1 MEVPSRLPA
10 LLLGDL
16 PDKRTARMRAAYS
29 MGQEFRSAKQSAAAT
44 AQEETWKSWTKS
56 AAAMLI
62 VCLVV
67 RSLPVYFGMSRGV
80 RMTLSSTVEPRRAL
94 VLQVITVERHQAA
107 AAIDKLRAEIKAQSY
122 GTEMAQVMLPLCL
135 AVSWREP

>member
-10 LLLGDL
+10 PLLGDL

-29 MGQEFRSAKQSAAAT
+29 MGKEFRSAKQRAAAT

-62 VCLVV
+62 ICLVV
-67 RSLPVYFGMSRGV
+67 RSLPVYF
-80 RMTLSSTVEPRRAL
+80 
-94 VLQVITVERHQAA
+94 
-107 AAIDKLRAEIKAQSY
+107 AEAY
-122 GTEMAQVMLPLCL
+122 A
-135 AVSWREP
+135 